1 MTRKHLLLALPLTLA
16 LSAGGYANDNDKDT
30 AAGGE
35 SSQAVE
41 TLKSSLSSTRGFEVV
56 SVRTASDGS
65 ACITYN
71 VANDMNGQSRSHA
84 VVKGDKVLRET
95 TGNRKFAKAWN
106 ENCVGS
112 T

>member
-1 MTRKHLLLALPLTLA
+1 MTPKHLLLALPLALA
-16 LSAGGYANDNDKDT
+16 LSAGGHANDKDNDAA
-30 AAGGE
+30 AAGE
-35 SSQAVE
+35 NAQAVE
-41 TLKSSLSSTRGFEVV
+41 KLKSALSSTRGFEVV
-56 SVRTASDGS
+56 NVRTASDGS

-71 VANDMNGQSRSHA
+71 VANDLNGQSRTHA

-95 TGNRKFAKAWN
+95 TGNRKFAKAWK